1 MLELLGLETQLCTK
15 NSLSQDDADN
25 DGLILTPTTIFY
37 PSCFLL
43 SNSAFKLSLSIRI
56 LMEIIRTGQKKKK
69 RTEETI
75 SNGILAALLCKMNM
89 FWIRIWDSTLLWPAF
104 LFISHAQH
112 ITFLGE
118 YIHSS
123 P

>member
-15 NSLSQDDADN
+15 NSLSQDNADN

-43 SNSAFKLSLSIRI
+43 SKSAFKLSLSIRI

-75 SNGILAALLCKMNM
+75 SNGILAAFLCKMNM
-89 FWIRIWDSTLLWPAF
+89 FWIQIWDSNCCEDKLLTHKKNKY
-104 LFISHAQH
+104 LLIELLHQH
-112 ITFLGE
+112 
-118 YIHSS
+118 Y
-123 P
+123 